1 MHYEAICIFPHDH
14 VIYYNMHEFL
24 YIVSFMMADKYRYV
38 RGKIFDGGNTYSAI
52 KLHQIKIKIELIQY
66 INNIN
71 ETHFIH
77 INLNYELTIQLLE
90 EQR

>member
-1 MHYEAICIFPHDH
+1 
-14 VIYYNMHEFL
+14 
-24 YIVSFMMADKYRYV
+24 MMADKSRYV
-38 RGKIFDGGNTYSAI
+38 RGKIFYGGNKNSAI
-52 KLHQIKIKIELIQY
+52 KLHQIKIKIYLMYY

-71 ETHFIH
+71 ETHFIR